1 MSRIKQFLLKITKAS
16 ILTALP
22 LALLFI
28 GAFVTMLITIRGREV
43 VVPNLAGIEKEVA
56 LDLLKKNRL
65 GGMITGTRFS
75 SDFPAGQVIQQMP
88 EAGSRVKVGKQ
99 VKLVLS
105 EGRKQVEVPR
115 LVGLTLREAQ
125 AVLGQVGLRIGLISR
140 AALLASPREQIVEQ
154 IPVAGERNIAT
165 PYVNLLVNVP
175 SGDFNY
181 VMPDFRGLE
190 AHDVSSFLNRN
201 GFLLR
206 PTEHEVSFTQRPG
219 LILMHYPEPGYP
231 FSRSSPI
238 TLVVSR

>member
-1 MSRIKQFLLKITKAS
+1 MSRIKHILITITKLAT
-16 ILTALP
+16 LTALP
-22 LALLFI
+22 LVLMLL

-43 VVPNLAGIEKEVA
+43 IVPNLTGIEKEVA
-56 LDLLKKNRL
+56 LDLLKKKRL
-65 GGMITGTRFS
+65 GGVITGTRFS

-88 EAGSRVKVGKQ
+88 EASSRVKAGKQ

-115 LVGLTLREAQ
+115 LVGMTLREAQ

-140 AALLASPREQIVEQ
+140 AALLASAREQIVEQ
-154 IPVAGERNIAT
+154 LPVAGERNIAT

-181 VMPDFRGLE
+181 VMPDLRGFD
-190 AHDVSSFLNRN
+190 AHNVTTFLNRN

-206 PTEHEVSFTQRPG
+206 PAEHEVSFTQRPG
-219 LILMHYPEPGYP
+219 LVLMHYPEPGYP
-231 FSRSSPI
+231 FSRSSPV